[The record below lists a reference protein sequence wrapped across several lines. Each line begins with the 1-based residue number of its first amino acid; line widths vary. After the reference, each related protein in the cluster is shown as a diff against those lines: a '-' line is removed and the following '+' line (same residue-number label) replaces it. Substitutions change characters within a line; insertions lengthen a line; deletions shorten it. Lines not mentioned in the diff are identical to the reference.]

1 MNIIDACKLS
11 REISQDADKLFNDSR
26 YKIKQYLGE
35 VIVYDFSNVAWK
47 VKICSP
53 ETWGCY
59 LKVSHLNKQ
68 HLRLSINSYKSY
80 LKVTADEW
88 EVFYRLAN
96 GVENVRDLAQDI
108 LNRLVQ

>member
-11 REISQDADKLFNDSR
+11 REISQDAEKLFNDSR
-26 YKIKQYLGE
+26 YKIKQYVGE
-35 VIVYDFSNVAWK
+35 VIVYDFSHVAWK

-59 LKVSHLNKQ
+59 LKVSHFNSQ
-68 HLRLSINSYKSY
+68 QLRLSVNSYKLY
-80 LKVTADEW
+80 LKVSADEW

-96 GVENVRDLAQDI
+96 GVENVRDRAQVI
-108 LNRLVQ
+108 LNRLVE